1 MAKTV
6 GIAVGCAGAY
16 IILVVGL
23 MIYCKGRR
31 ARQAKNKLGKFSNG
45 DHQWGFKL
53 GGPSFQRHVWIR
65 RDLEILCG
73 YYLTMLYILSCEAP
87 WFKNIKTYFLLQ
99 FSMAKKF
106 L

>member
-45 DHQWGFKL
+45 DHQWELKL
-53 GGPSFQRHVWIR
+53 WGEARAYRGTF
-65 RDLEILCG
+65 G
-73 YYLTMLYILSCEAP
+73 YRKGTLKYYVDTI
-87 WFKNIKTYFLLQ
+87 
-99 FSMAKKF
+99 
-106 L
+106 